1 MYKSLAKIDL
11 EFPYFFFS
19 NFLFSCFFK
28 FIFVFFPFSSR
39 DGVVIYGGYGSVVEK
54 SVFHTDA
61 KHIFWEGDNIL
72 LNSNSDVSKDYFL
85 ISHSQNDQR
94 KPNYNEEEG
103 AGQV

>member
-1 MYKSLAKIDL
+1 M
-11 EFPYFFFS
+11 
-19 NFLFSCFFK
+19 FLQIHICF
-28 FIFVFFPFSSR
+28 FFPFSSR
-39 DGVVIYGGYGSVVEK
+39 DGVVVYGGYGSVVEK
-54 SVFHTDA
+54 SVFHTDT

-94 KPNYNEEEG
+94 KPNYNGEEG